1 MKEILDFNGGGS
13 SPSSGG
19 LMSDL
24 FEEFDRFRYPAQKV
38 SSHGFFMKAAASRPL
53 QSVSRCGAS
62 VLEADF
68 LICMIGT
75 SNETLSLLKLY
86 YMSRSN

>member
-1 MKEILDFNGGGS
+1 
-13 SPSSGG
+13 
-19 LMSDL
+19 MSDL

-62 VLEADF
+62 VLEADV

-75 SNETLSLLKLY
+75 LSLHKLF
-86 YMSRSN
+86 YMSRSNWAQLTGSFQKRRFELS